1 MSVPEESLALET
13 VTSVDSPTA
22 VAIFAGLVDWS
33 VVAAIA
39 TASSDTEMAVA
50 VATSVL
56 DELITDV

>member
-33 VVAAIA
+33 VVAATA
-39 TASSDTEMAVA
+39 ASSADYD
-50 VATSVL
+50 L
-56 DELITDV
+56 L